1 MGYRRA
7 AVRTHPDKHP
17 PHLRDAAEAN
27 FKRLTASHKIL
38 LRVGRAIREEA
49 ESGDYAGAGAEK
61 RSKLDAE
68 KEEEARRVARLATV
82 FSLNGLSGGFRRVRI
97 HTGPHTAAL
106 AWWTPIL
113 KDFSRRIS
121 PPRVPRFQS
130 RHTSTPFNSS
140 ASDAFEL
147 HPDVRS
153 YGPSTLSRSAGHLPS
168 EENRRRTR
176 LDLERQLL
184 GLLSRCGEEFKQ
196 RARRRRRNRI
206 IRRCLAVAL
215 GVGFLFFVRKNAPP
229 ESAANEELRA
239 MAESVRAAIRFMG
252 HELATAVGR
261 PQDGE
266 EMADDLELAF
276 LEGRMSVNPDGGLEV
291 LIPDDE
297 TPGVYYK
304 LNMSGTPDGSMRV
317 WTEGE
322 GGDQVDVVLGED
334 DDGVEREPAMGVFGV
349 PVSEMTEGKGSV
361 RFEDDDDDGG
371 GGGGGGAK
379 KGGFFAGRFGGK

>member
-130 RHTSTPFNSS
+130 RHASTPFNS
-140 ASDAFEL
+140 
-147 HPDVRS
+147 
-153 YGPSTLSRSAGHLPS
+153 T
-168 EENRRRTR
+168 
-176 LDLERQLL
+176 
-184 GLLSRCGEEFKQ
+184 
-196 RARRRRRNRI
+196 
-206 IRRCLAVAL
+206 
-215 GVGFLFFVRKNAPP
+215 
-229 ESAANEELRA
+229 
-239 MAESVRAAIRFMG
+239 
-252 HELATAVGR
+252 
-261 PQDGE
+261 
-266 EMADDLELAF
+266 
-276 LEGRMSVNPDGGLEV
+276 
-291 LIPDDE
+291 
-297 TPGVYYK
+297 
-304 LNMSGTPDGSMRV
+304 
-317 WTEGE
+317 
-322 GGDQVDVVLGED
+322 
-334 DDGVEREPAMGVFGV
+334 
-349 PVSEMTEGKGSV
+349 
-361 RFEDDDDDGG
+361 
-371 GGGGGGAK
+371 
-379 KGGFFAGRFGGK
+379 